1 MKKIIHIGANK
12 AASTTLQRHLFNKSE
27 YLSYLGEDCID
38 YHKYKVCL
46 DSLVSDDDFHFSF
59 IDAEKIFYNQIEYSD
74 KKTFIFSNEDI
85 LTSRVPTQCATRLHK
100 LLPDAKILI
109 IIRNQLDA
117 IVSWYANHGAYL
129 KQVPR
134 NYWRRYVSFDDWLE
148 YCFSFPKYSPL
159 ESYLYHKHLSL
170 YRDLFG
176 KENIHLLFFEDLIYK
191 KKTFIESLSK
201 ILNVKYSNVDDAL
214 VNKQER
220 PRNTIRQHRYNQF
233 RSNYFYNTSLAK
245 IIPFSKYTK
254 NMWSRYLSSG
264 DKVKVILNEQ
274 WKNMLVDY
282 FAEDNN
288 QLSLEYSIDINRYNY
303 PK

>member
-1 MKKIIHIGANK
+1 MNKIIHIGANK

-59 IDAEKIFYNQIEYSD
+59 IDAEKIFHKQIENSH

-148 YCFSFPKYSPL
+148 YCFSYPKYSPL
-159 ESYLYHKHLSL
+159 ESYLYHKHLTL

-176 KENIHLLFFEDLIYK
+176 KDNIHILFFEDLIYK
-191 KKTFIESLSK
+191 KKTFIEGLSN
-201 ILNVKYSNVDDAL
+201 ILNVKYSNVADAL

-233 RSNYFYNTSLAK
+233 TSNFFYNTSLVK
-245 IIPFSKYTK
+245 FIPFAKYTK
-254 NMWSRYLSSG
+254 NIWSKYLLSG
-264 DKVKVILNEQ
+264 DKVKVILSER